1 MYRHTP
7 DPSTE
12 TSDADAADPKADA
25 VIGAPI
31 DPAVKSAFEE
41 LVPAMAGEVALLR
54 RKLRDWLDPLPI
66 DANSKYDI
74 TIATYEALANTA
86 VHAYPGGRGWVRL
99 YADWAGDAITVTVTD
114 TGDGIPA
121 SRTRTD
127 KPASGGRG
135 LNLIDELT
143 DQMTIDTG
151 AHGTRVDMVWRP
163 AALRRNTA
171 S

>member
-1 MYRHTP
+1 MVR
-7 DPSTE
+7 
-12 TSDADAADPKADA
+12 SDSDVDVASPE
-25 VIGAPI
+25 VGTVLGAPI
-31 DPAVKSAFEE
+31 DTAVRPAFEE
-41 LVPAMAGEVALLR
+41 FVPALPGEVALLR
-54 RKLRDWLDPLPI
+54 RRLSGWLDELPI
-66 DANSKYDI
+66 DTNSKYDI

-86 VHAYPGGRGWVRL
+86 VHAYPGRRGWVRL
-99 YADWAGDAITVTVTD
+99 HADWAGDAITVTVAD

-121 SRTRTD
+121 ARSRVN

-135 LNLIDELT
+135 LRLIDELT

-151 AHGTRVDMVWRP
+151 AHGTRVSLVWRP